1 MPSAREKSSVIVDK
15 VDLLSAIVVLQSQ
28 FVSELRFKRSDKVFR
43 RTGIID
49 MFTLVSSRI
58 A

>member
-28 FVSELRFKRSDKVFR
+28 FVSELRFKRSDKVFK